1 MNSGHDTESRIGG
14 WEDTLGTAEDKVSE
28 TTRKPLAIA
37 LSGVE
42 RRLTGRGDGGDVTNV
57 QHKSTW
63 NCHNEIPLYHEYIL
77 IKKVHD
83 SQWYC

>member
-37 LSGVE
+37 LSWV
-42 RRLTGRGDGGDVTNV
+42 GRGLRERDDGSNATNV
-57 QHKSTW
+57 QYKSNQ
-63 NCHNEIPLYHEYIL
+63 NCHYEPPPSCIIN
-77 IKKVHD
+77 V
-83 SQWYC
+83 S